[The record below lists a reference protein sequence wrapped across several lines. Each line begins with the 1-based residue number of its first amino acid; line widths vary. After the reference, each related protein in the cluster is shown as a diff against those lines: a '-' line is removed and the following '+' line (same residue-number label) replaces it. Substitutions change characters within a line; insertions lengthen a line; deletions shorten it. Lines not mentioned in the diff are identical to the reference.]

1 MLLCVESEDLLFLRI
16 GHSSLLAEGSSS
28 EFSVVGRIERLRGE
42 ASMVE
47 EEGTGSAKVLPA
59 FTVADV
65 PRAASANES
74 AVLLPVM
81 RSTARLP

>member
-1 MLLCVESEDLLFLRI
+1 MLLCVESEDLLLLRI

-28 EFSVVGRIERLRGE
+28 EFSVIERFDRLRGE
-42 ASMVE
+42 ASIVE
-47 EEGTGSAKVLPA
+47 EEGTGSEKVFA
-59 FTVADV
+59 VFTVADV

-74 AVLLPVM
+74 AGLLPVM